1 MSTIYNRFSFRSSFK
16 ILPNGW
22 DLVAFIIV
30 LGMLAAFVWASKQ
43 MTAPYQVGQT
53 LTLSLDPHQLPKYA
67 LFTVLRLFTAMTFSL
82 LFTFTVGTLAAKNKR
97 AARIIVPCIDI
108 LQSVPVIGLLSIAI
122 VGFIALFHGS
132 RLGPETAAI
141 FAVFTAQVW
150 NITLSFYQSLRSV
163 PTELKEAAD
172 MFHLSAWQRFWRLDV
187 PFSMPGLLWNMMM
200 SMSASWV
207 FLIASESISVN
218 NQTIVLPGIGS
229 YLGLAINKASI
240 SGVIYTI
247 LTMLIVILLY
257 DQLLFRPLLNWSK
270 KFTFEHV
277 SQEYV
282 SRSWLTILLQQT
294 YILKY
299 LGRFFGKL
307 GDSIV
312 NISFSKQ
319 VKKEIPTKKS
329 SSTKLIDFIWY
340 STTIIVV
347 VASLWLLLHFILKHL
362 SPQELIHVF
371 FLGCI
376 TALRIITIILI
387 ASIIW
392 IPIGV
397 FIGLNRRIA
406 EWIQPIAQ
414 FFAAFP
420 ANVLFPI
427 AVILILRYHLNFEIW
442 STPLLLLGTQWY
454 ILFNVIAG
462 TAALPEDLKEVT
474 NNFGVKGWQWW
485 RRLILPGI
493 FPHWITGTITAI
505 GGGWN
510 LTIITEIINWGSITL
525 VSTGLGAYITKS
537 ANAGDFPRIALG
549 MAMMSLFVL
558 VMNHLIWRPLYNL
571 SQSRY
576 RLD

>member
-1 MSTIYNRFSFRSSFK
+1 MPTFYNRFSFRNSFK

-30 LGMLAAFVWASKQ
+30 LGMLAAFVWAGKQ
-43 MTAPYQVGQT
+43 MAAPYQVGQA
-53 LTLSLDPHQLPKYA
+53 LPLSLEPHQLPKYA
-67 LFTVLRLFTAMTFSL
+67 LFTVLRLFTAMAFSL
-82 LFTFTVGTLAAKNKR
+82 LFTFTVGTLAAKSKR
-97 AARIIVPCIDI
+97 AASILIPCIDI
-108 LQSVPVIGLLSIAI
+108 LQSVPVIGLLSITI

-132 RLGPETAAI
+132 RLGPEAAAI

-163 PTELKEAAD
+163 PAELKEAAD

-200 SMSASWV
+200 SMSGSWI

-218 NQTIVLPGIGS
+218 NQTIVLPGVGS
-229 YLGLAINKASI
+229 YLSLAISQASM

-270 KFTFEHV
+270 KFTFEQV
-277 SQEYV
+277 GQEYV
-282 SRSWLTILLQQT
+282 SRSWVTVLLQQT

-307 GDSIV
+307 GDTIV
-312 NISFSKQ
+312 NISFSKRI
-319 VKKEIPTKKS
+319 KKEVLAKKS
-329 SSTKLIDFIWY
+329 SSNKFIEIIWY
-340 STTIIVV
+340 SLITLM
-347 VASLWLLLHFILKHL
+347 VAVSSWLLLHFILKHI
-362 SPQELIHVF
+362 SSHELIHVL
-371 FLGCI
+371 FLGFI

-397 FIGLNRRIA
+397 YIGLNRRIA
-406 EWIQPIAQ
+406 EWVQPIAQ
-414 FFAAFP
+414 FLAAFP
-420 ANVLFPI
+420 ANVLFPV
-427 AVILILRYHLNFEIW
+427 AVIFILKYQLNVNIW

-462 TAALPEDLKEVT
+462 TAALPEDLKEAAS
-474 NNFGVKGWQWW
+474 NFGVKGWQWW

-510 LTIITEIINWGSITL
+510 MTILTEVISWGATTL
-525 VSTGLGAYITKS
+525 TATGLGAYIAKS
-537 ANAGDFPRIALG
+537 TDAGDFPRVALG
-549 MAMMSLFVL
+549 MATMSVFVL
-558 VMNHLIWRPLYNL
+558 VMNHLVWRPLYNL
-571 SQSRY
+571 AQSRY
-576 RLD
+576 KLD

>member
-16 ILPNGW
+16 ILPNAW
-22 DLVAFIIV
+22 DFVALIMV
-30 LGMLAAFVWASKQ
+30 LGMLAAFVWAGKQ
-43 MTAPYQVGQT
+43 ITSPYHVGQPFA
-53 LTLSLDPHQLPKYA
+53 LTLDPLQLPKYA
-67 LFTVLRLFTAMTFSL
+67 LFTVLRLFTAMAFSL

-97 AARIIVPCIDI
+97 AARIIIPCIDI
-108 LQSVPVIGLLSIAI
+108 LQSVPVIGLLSITI
-122 VGFIALFHGS
+122 VGFITLFQGS
-132 RLGPETAAI
+132 RLGPEAAAI

-172 MFHLSAWQRFWRLDV
+172 IFHLSSWQRFWRLDV
-187 PFSMPGLLWNMMM
+187 PFSMPGLLWNIMM
-200 SMSASWV
+200 SMSASWI

-218 NQTIVLPGIGS
+218 NQTIILPGIGS
-229 YLGLAINKASI
+229 YLGLAINRASI

-247 LTMLIVILLY
+247 LTMFVVILLY

-270 KFTFEHV
+270 KFTFEQV

-282 SRSWLTILLQQT
+282 SRSWLTSLLQQT

-307 GDSIV
+307 GDTIV
-312 NISFSKQ
+312 NISFFKT
-319 VKKEIPTKKS
+319 KKEVSAKKS
-329 SSTKLIDFIWY
+329 GSNKFIDFIWY
-340 STTIIVV
+340 SMTFVFV
-347 VASLWLLLHFILKHL
+347 SLSLWLLLQFILKNL
-362 SPQELIHVF
+362 SLHELIHVF

-376 TALRIITIILI
+376 TALRIISIILI

-427 AVILILRYHLNFEIW
+427 VVILILKYHLNFEIW

-462 TAALPEDLKEVT
+462 TAALPEDLKEVSS
-474 NNFGVKGWQWW
+474 NFGVKGWQWW

-510 LTIITEIINWGSITL
+510 LTILTEIINWGSITL
-525 VSTGLGAYITKS
+525 VSTGLGAYIAKS
-537 ANAGDFPRIALG
+537 ADAGDFPRIALG

-558 VMNHLIWRPLYNL
+558 VMNHLVWRPLYNL